1 MTLIPHVDE
10 FACSGHGDC
19 AAFAPSVFA
28 VDDIAEVTG
37 TGPDDA
43 ILAAARACPAA
54 AITVT
59 DETGNQ
65 IYP

>member
-19 AAFAPSVFA
+19 AAYAPSAFT

-37 TGPDDA
+37 TAADDA
-43 ILAAARACPAA
+43 ILAAAKACPAA
-54 AITVT
+54 AITVFDT
-59 DETGNQ
+59 AGAQ
-65 IYP
+65 VYP